1 MNADRRIVPEK
12 HVSSVLAEE
21 HTPKRALEIK
31 NTLKESGSKL
41 DNVAHKWIE
50 HNGMNSL
57 GRVMIN
63 NVHGVPQKKSQ
74 TPVHSTLGHEAHH
87 GHDAHG
93 HGHEAH
99 HGHDAHGH
107 GHEAHHG
114 HDAHGHGHEAH
125 HGHEH
130 QNGIT
135 SFINMGHRCGEYWQ
149 HIFGL
154 IGRLLGE
161 IVWYCAR
168 LLIITMLFWPTRTA
182 LLIVVV
188 GYIINT
194 LAETELPILGLWA
207 AWLLVHLI
215 FYAIAQ
221 ISGGWGEHGLGHGG
235 WSEHGG
241 HWHH

>member
-1 MNADRRIVPEK
+1 MNTDRRIVPEK

-21 HTPKRALEIK
+21 HIWERTAEIK
-31 NTLKESGSKL
+31 NTLKESGNKL

-50 HNGMNSL
+50 HGGMNPL
-57 GRVMIN
+57 ARVMMK

-74 TPVHSTLGHEAHH
+74 TPVYSAL
-87 GHDAHG
+87 
-93 HGHEAH
+93 
-99 HGHDAHGH
+99 

-130 QNGIT
+130 KSGMA
-135 SFINMGHRCGEYWQ
+135 SFVSTGHWYGERGQ

-154 IGRLLGE
+154 FGRLLGE

-168 LLIITMLFWPTRTA
+168 LFVISILFWPTRTA

-188 GYIINT
+188 WYIINT
-194 LAETELPILGLWA
+194 LTQTELPILGLWI
-207 AWLLVHLI
+207 AWLLIHLI
-215 FYAIAQ
+215 FYAIGQ
-221 ISGGWGEHGLGHGG
+221 IGGGWGEHGGGHGG

>member
-31 NTLKESGSKL
+31 NTLKESGNKL

-50 HNGMNSL
+50 SDGMNSL

-114 HDAHGHGHEAH
+114 HEHKSGMASFVSTGHW
-125 HGHEH
+125 
-130 QNGIT
+130 
-135 SFINMGHRCGEYWQ
+135 CGERWQ

-154 IGRLLGE
+154 LGRLLGE

-168 LLIITMLFWPTRTA
+168 LLVITMLFWPTRTA

-188 GYIINT
+188 GYIVNT
-194 LAETELPILGLWA
+194 LSETELPILGLWIV
-207 AWLLVHLI
+207 WLLIHLI

-221 ISGGWGEHGLGHGG
+221 IGGGWGEHGWGHGG
-235 WSEHGG
+235 WHQHENHG
-241 HWHH
+241 HH